1 VKYVP
6 CDELWGRISRLRY
19 FLNLYF
25 TWMINS
31 LYLKKCLFVK
41 NMRLQKR
48 LHPFVDCL
56 EGFCKSFDS
65 VLHKKSYFFWCTGLA
80 NICFKYSKNDILLP
94 KLIWPTVRKN
104 CSSDWEKFLKF
115 EAEGREFEFF
125 LRSLEQF
132 IQTTKGQN
140 NFW

>member
-1 VKYVP
+1 MQ
-6 CDELWGRISRLRY
+6 DLWDTYQWLHNLMNCEDTYLDSY

-25 TWMINS
+25 TWMIIS

-65 VLHKKSYFFWCTGLA
+65 VLHKKSYFFWSTGLA
-80 NICFKYSKNDILLP
+80 NISFKYSKNGVLLT
-94 KLIWPTVRKN
+94 KLFWPTVRKK
-104 CSSDWEKFLKF
+104 CSGDREKLLIF
-115 EAEGREFEFF
+115 EAEGREFAKL
-125 LRSLEQF
+125 LRSLE
-132 IQTTKGQN
+132 
-140 NFW
+140 